1 MNAGFVLDTRLQVDT
16 DFVIDLRLCTVRLM
30 NDAQYPWLILIPKI
44 ANLSE
49 LHQLSEAQQNL
60 LNQDSNLTS
69 KVLMQL
75 FEPETLNVA
84 SLGNIVRQLHIHH
97 VARFTDD
104 PAWPGPIWGKHPVM
118 PYEDQIKLER
128 IKAIQA
134 SFTHIMKNR

>member
-16 DFVIDLRLCTVRLM
+16 DFVIDLQLCTVRLM

-49 LHQLSEAQQNL
+49 LHQLSEAQQHL

-104 PAWPGPIWGKHPVM
+104 PAWPGPIWVST
-118 PYEDQIKLER
+118 Q
-128 IKAIQA
+128 
-134 SFTHIMKNR
+134 